1 MPNNITNTTEETF
14 RLLGDLG
21 SVVDDVREI
30 ATELNPEASDLPAAE
45 LPGAIRE
52 NLNDQQAQFAQE
64 LSAVKATL
72 TDIEVRVTELEGTA
86 TDAQTTATA
95 AKKTADAAQKTASS
109 ASATASTA
117 NTKAT
122 KATDSAT
129 AAYERALAEMHT
141 HLLCEH
147 TDYGQPTSLANKFA
161 KDTQLLRFPK
171 MDTSKCTNFGGCC
184 SGCTNLEEIPED
196 IDFSAAT
203 NFGGGFQNT
212 YSLKRFPGGNTSK
225 VTSFNYFLMITTE
238 NYDMQKDALT
248 YFGDIDTSNATG
260 VAAMFHKRANLERF
274 PTKLDLSK
282 CTQIHSLFKHC
293 HKLGNDNIPIIIPPQ
308 NAVETFM
315 LFEGCNRLTAIPL
328 DGDFSWLPSA
338 WELFCCCL
346 GMVNIGDLDISSAT
360 ANSRIFSGCSNLET
374 VGTVTL
380 YNKTEPYQVDSDGWI
395 HWIQNKERINS
406 GNGYHYPPAKL
417 RQITFRNLGNV
428 INSTG
433 AEGTVTINIYYPAWG
448 SGDEAARQSL
458 VDSLLTYSIDRA
470 AKGWGTCRLGLPPAV
485 IDRLTDEEKAAITA
499 KGYSLVNYS

>member
-52 NLNDQQAQFAQE
+52 NLNDQQSQFRKE
-64 LSAVKATL
+64 LNAMQTTL
-72 TDIEVRVTELEGTA
+72 TDVEARVTELEGTA

-95 AKKTADAAQKTASS
+95 AKNTADAAQKTASS

-117 NTKAT
+117 NTKAS
-122 KATDSAT
+122 KASDSAT

-203 NFGGGFQNT
+203 TLASAFCNGP
-212 YSLKRFPGGNTSK
+212 SIKRFAGGNTSK
-225 VTSFNYFLMITTE
+225 CTSFAYFLQYAGDPEEDRM
-238 NYDMQKDALT
+238 T
-248 YFGDIDTSNATG
+248 YYGDIDTSNAT
-260 VAAMFHKRANLERF
+260 NLSNLFYGHGNLVRY
-274 PTKLDLSK
+274 PTTIDMRK
-282 CTQIHSLFKHC
+282 CTRAQQVFDGNYSLT
-293 HKLGNDNIPIIIPPQ
+293 LDNMPTLIPPEQ
-308 NAVETFM
+308 PCDAHMMFLNCKGLAGLPF
-315 LFEGCNRLTAIPL
+315 G
-328 DGDFSWLPSA
+328 GDFSWA
-338 WELFCCCL
+338 TEVWFLFDGCL
-346 GMVNIGDLDISSAT
+346 SLTNIGDLDISSAT
-360 ANSRIFSGCSNLET
+360 SSVGFFQSCLNLET
-374 VGTVTL
+374 AGTVTL
-380 YNKTEPYQVDSDGWI
+380 YGKSEPFQVGDNFID
-395 HWIQNKERINS
+395 IQDKRT
-406 GNGYHYPPAKL
+406 PPAKL

-428 INSTG
+428 INSSSATS
-433 AEGTVTINIYYPAWG
+433 AVAININYPAWG
-448 SGDEAARQSL
+448 SVDEAARQSL
-458 VDSLLTYSIDRA
+458 VDSLRTYSIDRA
-470 AKGWGTCRLGLPPAV
+470 AKGWGVCRLGLPAAV
-485 IDRLTDEEKAAITA
+485 IARLTNEEKAAITA
-499 KGYSLVNYS
+499 KGYSLVTYS

>member
-117 NTKAT
+117 KIKAT

-147 TDYGQPTSLANKFA
+147 TDYGQPTSLAKKFA

-196 IDFSAAT
+196 IDFSAAST
-203 NFGGGFQNT
+203 LASAFCNGPR
-212 YSLKRFPGGNTSK
+212 LKRFPGGNTSK
-225 VTSFNYFLMITTE
+225 CTSFAYFLQYAGNPEEDT
-238 NYDMQKDALT
+238 LT
-248 YFGDIDTSNATG
+248 YYGDIDTSNAT
-260 VAAMFHKRANLERF
+260 NLCNLFYGHGNLVRY
-274 PTKLDLSK
+274 PSTIDMRK
-282 CTQIHSLFKHC
+282 CTKSAQMFDGNYSLT
-293 HKLGNDNIPIIIPPQ
+293 LDNMPTLIPPEQ
-308 NAVETFM
+308 PCDAHMMFCACAKLSGM
-315 LFEGCNRLTAIPL
+315 PL
-328 DGDFSWLPSA
+328 NGDFSWA
-338 WELFCCCL
+338 TNVWGLFTGCL
-346 GMVNIGDLDISSAT
+346 CLVNVGDLDISSAT
-360 ANSRIFSGCSNLET
+360 AYTRVFAECPMET

-380 YNKTEPYQVDSDGWI
+380 YGNTESPASVNGDLQ
-395 HWIQNKERINS
+395 WIQRS
-406 GNGYHYPPAKL
+406 SDHPAKL

-428 INSTG
+428 INSSGATG
-433 AEGTVTINIYYPAWG
+433 SVTINIYYPAWG
-448 SGDEAARQSL
+448 SVDEAARQSL
-458 VDSLLTYSIDRA
+458 VDSLRTYSIDRA
-470 AKGWGTCRLGLPPAV
+470 AKGWGVCRLGLPAAV
-485 IDRLTDEEKAAITA
+485 IARLTDEEKAAITA
-499 KGYSLVNYS
+499 KGYSLVTYS

>member
-72 TDIEVRVTELEGTA
+72 TDVEARVTEVENTA
-86 TDAQTTATA
+86 DAAKTAADA

-109 ASATASTA
+109 ASTTASTA
-117 NTKAT
+117 NTNAAKAS
-122 KATDSAT
+122 DSAT

-184 SGCTNLEEIPED
+184 LGCTNLEEIPED

-203 NFGGGFQNT
+203 TLASAFCNGP
-212 YSLKRFPGGNTSK
+212 SIKRFAGGNTSK
-225 VTSFNYFLMITTE
+225 CTNFAYFLQYAGDPADDRM
-238 NYDMQKDALT
+238 T
-248 YFGDIDTSNATG
+248 YYGDIDTSNATNLNNLFLG
-260 VAAMFHKRANLERF
+260 HGNLVRYPSTIDMRKCTKSAQMFDGNYSLTLDNM
-274 PTKLDLSK
+274 PTLIPPEQPCDAHMMFLCCKGLAGLPFDGDLSWATEIWFLFDG
-282 CTQIHSLFKHC
+282 CTSLT
-293 HKLGNDNIPIIIPPQ
+293 N
-308 NAVETFM
+308 V
-315 LFEGCNRLTAIPL
+315 
-328 DGDFSWLPSA
+328 
-338 WELFCCCL
+338 
-346 GMVNIGDLDISSAT
+346 GDLDISSAT
-360 ANSRIFSGCSNLET
+360 STVGFFQGCLNLET
-374 VGTVTL
+374 AGTVTL
-380 YNKTEPYQVDSDGWI
+380 YDKSEPFQVGDNFID
-395 HWIQNKERINS
+395 IQDKRT
-406 GNGYHYPPAKL
+406 PPAKL

-428 INSTG
+428 INSSGATG
-433 AEGTVTINIYYPAWG
+433 SVSITINYTSWG

-470 AKGWGTCRLGLPPAV
+470 TKGWGVCRLKLPSAV
-485 IDRLTDEEKAAITA
+485 IARLTDEEKAAITA
-499 KGYSLVNYS
+499 KGYSLVTYS